1 MTTALRAV
9 WLSAESNFQGS
20 LPEARCGHVAASI
33 KNHAAWGDE
42 FIIIHGGIN
51 REREAL
57 DSLAVLGLDQGSW
70 NSPSNPTGPGPSAR
84 AFHAGAVL
92 GRRLYVFG
100 GHVYVK
106 QQARLHAFN
115 DLWCLDTD
123 TWEWARLETEAE
135 APTPCPRDRACLVA
149 SLDGSSLLLYGGADA
164 SNRRLDDL
172 WRYDIAARAWAEV
185 GAAGGARPRPRCSA
199 TLCALP
205 NRLLLFGGDN
215 YGVSGELWSL
225 NVVVER
231 AGAAVKTSREGPGGD
246 GKPATGPAPPATASW
261 TLLSL
266 EGAVPLP
273 RRGHAAAASG
283 RGFLVSGGFT
293 EHRSL
298 IGIKSRGV
306 CLDDVSMLDR
316 EAESLV
322 WRAAVPGSNDAAT
335 PCARE
340 KHSLTAVS
348 DGRLLLFGGTDG
360 RTTLGDAWWLHV
372 EEVAGAAD
380 PAPAHPTPPRPGGPH
395 LTLEGPPA
403 TSNRPLSPAPGA
415 ASGLAAAGLAYLPA
429 VPLGLTSAFSS
440 LRDRLGLPATAPAAD
455 LLPLGVLAS
464 EFDPALLALGQR
476 VLDLPSGTG
485 GDRGRAVQAA
495 RSFLASCSHEELRLG
510 DVGALVA
517 DYRRLARAGF
527 AAALRERPG
536 DAADLSRMPGRFMH
550 LRAEDL
556 RMHEVATLLEEY
568 RALLAS
574 QFG

>member
-348 DGRLLLFGGTDG
+348 DGRLLLFG
-360 RTTLGDAWWLHV
+360 
-372 EEVAGAAD
+372 
-380 PAPAHPTPPRPGGPH
+380 
-395 LTLEGPPA
+395 
-403 TSNRPLSPAPGA
+403 
-415 ASGLAAAGLAYLPA
+415 AGLAYLPA

-476 VLDLPSGTG
+476 VLDLPSGTE

-495 RSFLASCSHEELRLG
+495 RSFLASCSHEELRG

-527 AAALRERPG
+527 CGCAQRAARGRRGPVPHAGSVHAPPG
-536 DAADLSRMPGRFMH
+536 
-550 LRAEDL
+550 
-556 RMHEVATLLEEY
+556 
-568 RALLAS
+568 
-574 QFG
+574 

>member
-1 MTTALRAV
+1 M
-9 WLSAESNFQGS
+9 
-20 LPEARCGHVAASI
+20 
-33 KNHAAWGDE
+33 
-42 FIIIHGGIN
+42 
-51 REREAL
+51 
-57 DSLAVLGLDQGSW
+57 LGLDQGSW

-306 CLDDVSMLDR
+306 CLDGECV
-316 EAESLV
+316 
-322 WRAAVPGSNDAAT
+322 
-335 PCARE
+335 
-340 KHSLTAVS
+340 
-348 DGRLLLFGGTDG
+348 
-360 RTTLGDAWWLHV
+360 
-372 EEVAGAAD
+372 
-380 PAPAHPTPPRPGGPH
+380 
-395 LTLEGPPA
+395 
-403 TSNRPLSPAPGA
+403 
-415 ASGLAAAGLAYLPA
+415 
-429 VPLGLTSAFSS
+429 
-440 LRDRLGLPATAPAAD
+440 
-455 LLPLGVLAS
+455 
-464 EFDPALLALGQR
+464 
-476 VLDLPSGTG
+476 
-485 GDRGRAVQAA
+485 
-495 RSFLASCSHEELRLG
+495 
-510 DVGALVA
+510 
-517 DYRRLARAGF
+517 
-527 AAALRERPG
+527 LRERGLRLRPAEGPARLLAVTGPTGLCRRRSGGVSTLLGRCMEPPLDPTTAHPPPRRLDAGPG
-536 DAADLSRMPGRFMH
+536 GGVAGVEGRGAGVKRRRH
-550 LRAEDL
+550 ALRAGE
-556 RMHEVATLLEEY
+556 
-568 RALLAS
+568 ALAHCRVRRPPAPVWRWGVEIRLWRGLGGKACTS
-574 QFG
+574 VV